1 VKASAFWK
9 TIVADR
15 SDFLD
20 RLLGLFEQNSIRYCL
35 IGGQAVNAYAD
46 PVVSLDLDVVIALD
60 QIERAE
66 SLLVANFRVERFAH
80 SLNVAESGSDLR
92 VQIQTDPRYDEFVS
106 RAAQRDVMGFTLP
119 VAAIE
124 DLLQGKVW
132 AASDPSRRPSKRLK
146 DLADIAR
153 ILEVRPELI
162 GLVPLEIREKL
173 T

>member
-1 VKASAFWK
+1 MKASAFWK
-9 TIVADR
+9 TIVADT

-20 RLLGLFEQNSIRYCL
+20 RLFSLFEQNSIRYCL

-60 QIERAE
+60 QVERVE
-66 SLLVANFRVERFAH
+66 TLLADSFTVERFTH
-80 SLNVAESGSDLR
+80 SLNVSDSGSDLR
-92 VQIQTDPRYDEFVS
+92 VQVQIDPRYGQFVN
-106 RAAQRDVMGFTLP
+106 RAAPRDVMGYTLP

-132 AASDPSRRPSKRLK
+132 AASDASRRPSKRLK

-153 ILEVRPELI
+153 IVEVRPEI
-162 GLVPLEIREKL
+162 IERVPLEIREKL

>member
-1 VKASAFWK
+1 MKASAFWK

-20 RLLGLFEQNSIRYCL
+20 RLVGLFEQNSIRFCL

-60 QIERAE
+60 QVERVE
-66 SLLVANFRVERFAH
+66 TLLADFFTVERFGH
-80 SLNVAESGSDLR
+80 SLNVADSGSDLR
-92 VQIQTDPRYDEFVS
+92 VQIQTDPRYGEFVN
-106 RAAQRDVMGFTLP
+106 RAAARDVMGYTLP

-132 AASDPSRRPSKRLK
+132 AASDASRLPSKRLK

-162 GLVPLEIREKL
+162 ERVPLDIREKL